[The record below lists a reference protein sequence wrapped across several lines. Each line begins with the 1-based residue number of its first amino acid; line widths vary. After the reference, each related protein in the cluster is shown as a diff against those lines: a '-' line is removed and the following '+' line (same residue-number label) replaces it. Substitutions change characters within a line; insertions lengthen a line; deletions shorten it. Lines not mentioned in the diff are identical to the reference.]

1 VENIHTWLGVVQHF
15 AHLSEKVFT
24 VVEAEGVVDTVTTMM
39 TTKPLRW
46 NVTKN
51 TRPCLEM
58 STRCNPNPYI
68 LPMVTNTLTAAELL
82 ETRKAAVAFAATA
95 LTKRPTPIWRA
106 NTAGDYMRVLKSRSL
121 LSAVNTRRPD
131 QSAAITDLKTA
142 ATATATC

>member
-1 VENIHTWLGVVQHF
+1 
-15 AHLSEKVFT
+15 
-24 VVEAEGVVDTVTTMM
+24 
-39 TTKPLRW
+39 
-46 NVTKN
+46 
-51 TRPCLEM
+51 
-58 STRCNPNPYI
+58 
-68 LPMVTNTLTAAELL
+68 MVTNTLTAAELL